1 MGKVTELSQ
10 GNLNGLHNEVCSC
23 IDNAFRK
30 GRQVGWKEANEN
42 IKALG
47 EEHRKFRE
55 GITDEKVLIGYNMAI
70 AICNKY
76 LAESEDK
83 E

>member
-1 MGKVTELSQ
+1 MKDNRAFILSEDKTEEFLSKPK
-10 GNLNGLHNEVCSC
+10 NKPRTMNE
-23 IDNAFRK
+23 
-30 GRQVGWKEANEN
+30 EANEN
-42 IKALG
+42 IKPLG
-47 EEHRKFRE
+47 EELRKVRE

-76 LAESEDK
+76 FKAESEDK